1 MVTQSTIAPRYCQ
14 TIALSYRADLSS
26 GFEVATIPDTAMAPR
41 YHQTISE
48 VNKSTG
54 LEMRYSKDERIK
66 RNNFFTQPS
75 AESVF

>member
-1 MVTQSTIAPRYCQ
+1 MTIC
-14 TIALSYRADLSS
+14 
-26 GFEVATIPDTAMAPR
+26 DTATALR
-41 YHQTISE
+41 YGQDVNNMESE

-66 RNNFFTQPS
+66 KNNFFTQPL